1 MTEYFHGLFYGD
13 NESYAT
19 MVCTDDRFSY
29 DIVPATL
36 FKEEEGYEPKGSADK
51 DVEWVDRDKLDWS
64 VVLDGGDLDE
74 KGIPLSWLS
83 VDNEAEGRQWYK
95 KHTKMP
101 DSMID
106 YVARYYWGDGLVPR
120 EAASTTKVGRKK
132 KGATP
137 KFECHKGS
145 FFVEF

>member
-1 MTEYFHGLFYGD
+1 MCLVVVVVVIFFPF
-13 NESYAT
+13 
-19 MVCTDDRFSY
+19 VCVVVISLLKPT
-29 DIVPATL
+29 
-36 FKEEEGYEPKGSADK
+36 DK
-51 DVEWVDRDKLDWS
+51 DVEWADRDKLDWS

-83 VDNEAEGRQWYK
+83 VDNEADGRQWYK

-106 YVARYYWGDGLVPR
+106 YVARYYWGDGLVPQ

-145 FFVEF
+145 FLVEF